1 MEMFD
6 QFLGGDTRQFTFV
19 CSVAPDAA
27 PWLTVYGPN
36 SFATL
41 VASVTSIQSAATEFY
56 AMYTFPGSAFGMY
69 KGIWRAEK
77 TVAGSAYPF
86 ITERLFSVVDPRRSM

>member
-1 MEMFD
+1 MID

-19 CSVAPDAA
+19 CSVAPDSA

-36 SFATL
+36 SFSTL
-41 VASVTSIQSAATEFY
+41 VASVSSVTSGTTAFY
-56 AMYTFPGSAFGMY
+56 SMYTFPSSSFGMY
-69 KGIWRAEK
+69 KGIWRAVK

-86 ITERLFSVVDPRRSM
+86 ITERLFSVVDPTRRL